1 MQRTNQNK
9 PNWNVLLWPQALNAN
24 PFQLVIASQTSG
36 RVLGPQ
42 EFHIKKDASK
52 ITTYGA
58 RCKHQPAFCRVP
70 SQLVDSQQL
79 GATFSSSLPWLCQS
93 AGPKETAGSKFEVN
107 IIMVATAP
115 GAKKTSNVYVSHLGI
130 DTIDMWCQTIGH
142 SNWMLEH
149 QLEGPLVPMLRKTHD
164 LKLSRC
170 MFTHVIAD
178 LAAWGQLNKR
188 QLEWSGHQRGMRSV
202 RPKGSDSAECL
213 LRVCPGGSR
222 L

>member
-115 GAKKTSNVYVSHLGI
+115 GAKKNFKRLRFPLGYRYNWHVVPNYWPFKLDAWTSAGRPS
-130 DTIDMWCQTIGH
+130 CA
-142 SNWMLEH
+142 
-149 QLEGPLVPMLRKTHD
+149 
-164 LKLSRC
+164 
-170 MFTHVIAD
+170 HVA
-178 LAAWGQLNKR
+178 QNP
-188 QLEWSGHQRGMRSV
+188 WS
-202 RPKGSDSAECL
+202 
-213 LRVCPGGSR
+213 
-222 L
+222 